1 MTDKFIEAI
10 FADISSPI
18 TLLFIL
24 VVSVYFLIRFI
35 FKNWGQIKSYFENAY
50 QTRKKREELYETV
63 ESLKQAKNDLVSE
76 TNQLITET
84 KTLSKAQK
92 DSYNE
97 QLKYRTVSQEL
108 RDKLQKKTDE
118 AVEKS
123 EEANTR
129 SKETLSEI
137 RELRLIVEKINARQE
152 EIDADRKA
160 QKVNELRKD
169 LIDAYH
175 HFGSVAE
182 NPKQTWNE
190 MEAHAF
196 WSMFN
201 DYERYGGNDFAHQII
216 QPAMNRLKVIPITE
230 DTEED

>member
-1 MTDKFIEAI
+1 MIDKFIEAI
-10 FADISSPI
+10 FADIGSPI

-24 VVSVYFLIRFI
+24 VVSVYFLMRFL
-35 FKNWGQIKSYFENAY
+35 FKNWGQIKSHFENAY

-63 ESLKQAKNDLVSE
+63 ESLEQAKNDIIS
-76 TNQLITET
+76 ET
-84 KTLSKAQK
+84 KTLSKTQK
-92 DSYNE
+92 DFYNE
-97 QLKYRTVSQEL
+97 QLKYRNVSQEL
-108 RDKLQKKTDE
+108 RDKLQKRTDE

-123 EEANTR
+123 EEANIR
-129 SKETLSEI
+129 SKETLTEI
-137 RELRLIVEKINARQE
+137 RELRILVEKINARQE
-152 EIDADRKA
+152 EIDVDRKA

-230 DTEED
+230 EE

>member
-24 VVSVYFLIRFI
+24 VVSVYFLIRFL
-35 FKNWGQIKSYFENAY
+35 FKNWGQIKSHFENAY

-63 ESLKQAKNDLVSE
+63 ESLEQAKNDIIS
-76 TNQLITET
+76 ET
-84 KTLSKAQK
+84 KTLSKTQK
-92 DSYNE
+92 DFYNE
-97 QLKYRTVSQEL
+97 QLKYRNVSQEL
-108 RDKLQKKTDE
+108 RDKLQKRTDE

-137 RELRLIVEKINARQE
+137 RELRLLVEKINARQE

-196 WSMFN
+196 WSMFH

-216 QPAMNRLKVIPITE
+216 QPVMNRLKVIPITE

>member
-35 FKNWGQIKSYFENAY
+35 FKNWGQIKSHFENAY

-63 ESLKQAKNDLVSE
+63 ESLEQAKNDIIS
-76 TNQLITET
+76 ET
-84 KTLSKAQK
+84 KTLSKTQK
-92 DSYNE
+92 DFYNE
-97 QLKYRTVSQEL
+97 QLKYRNVSQEL

-137 RELRLIVEKINARQE
+137 RELRLLVEKINARQE

-196 WSMFN
+196 WSMFH

>member
-35 FKNWGQIKSYFENAY
+35 FKNWGQIKSHFENAY

-63 ESLKQAKNDLVSE
+63 ESLEQAKNDIIS
-76 TNQLITET
+76 ET
-84 KTLSKAQK
+84 KTLSKTQK
-92 DSYNE
+92 DFYNE
-97 QLKYRTVSQEL
+97 QLKYRNVSQEL

-137 RELRLIVEKINARQE
+137 RELRLLVEKINARQE

-196 WSMFN
+196 WSMFH

-216 QPAMNRLKVIPITE
+216 QPVMNRLKVIPITE

>member
-1 MTDKFIEAI
+1 MIDKFIEAI
-10 FADISSPI
+10 FADIGSPI

-24 VVSVYFLIRFI
+24 VVSVYFLMRFL
-35 FKNWGQIKSYFENAY
+35 FKNWGQIKSHFENAY

-63 ESLKQAKNDLVSE
+63 ESLEQAKNDIIS
-76 TNQLITET
+76 ET
-84 KTLSKAQK
+84 KTLSKTQK
-92 DSYNE
+92 DFYNE
-97 QLKYRTVSQEL
+97 QLKYRNVSQEL
-108 RDKLQKKTDE
+108 RDKLQKRTDE

-123 EEANTR
+123 EEANIR
-129 SKETLSEI
+129 SKETLTEI
-137 RELRLIVEKINARQE
+137 RELRILVEKINARQE

-216 QPAMNRLKVIPITE
+216 QPVMNRLKVIPITE
-230 DTEED
+230 EE

>member
-1 MTDKFIEAI
+1 MIDKFIEAI
-10 FADISSPI
+10 FADIGSPI

-24 VVSVYFLIRFI
+24 VVSVYFLMRFL
-35 FKNWGQIKSYFENAY
+35 FKNWGQIKSHFENAY

-63 ESLKQAKNDLVSE
+63 ESLEQAKNDIIS
-76 TNQLITET
+76 ET
-84 KTLSKAQK
+84 KTLSKTQK
-92 DSYNE
+92 DFYNE
-97 QLKYRTVSQEL
+97 QLKYRNVSQEL
-108 RDKLQKKTDE
+108 RDKLQKRTDE

-123 EEANTR
+123 EEANIR
-129 SKETLSEI
+129 SKETLAEI
-137 RELRLIVEKINARQE
+137 RELRILVEKINARQE

-230 DTEED
+230 SS

>member
-1 MTDKFIEAI
+1 MTDKFVEAI

-24 VVSVYFLIRFI
+24 VVSVYFLIRFL
-35 FKNWGQIKSYFENAY
+35 FKNWGQIKSHFENAY

-63 ESLKQAKNDLVSE
+63 ESLEQAKNDIIS
-76 TNQLITET
+76 ET
-84 KTLSKAQK
+84 KTLSKTQK
-92 DSYNE
+92 DFYNE
-97 QLKYRTVSQEL
+97 QLKYRNVSQEL

-137 RELRLIVEKINARQE
+137 RELRLLVEKINARQE

-196 WSMFN
+196 WSMFH

-216 QPAMNRLKVIPITE
+216 QPVMNRLKVIPITE

>member
-1 MTDKFIEAI
+1 MIDKFIEAI
-10 FADISSPI
+10 FADIGSPI

-24 VVSVYFLIRFI
+24 VVSVYFLMRFL
-35 FKNWGQIKSYFENAY
+35 FKNWGQIKSHFENAY

-63 ESLKQAKNDLVSE
+63 ESLEQAKNDIIS
-76 TNQLITET
+76 ET
-84 KTLSKAQK
+84 KTLSKTQK
-92 DSYNE
+92 DFYNE
-97 QLKYRTVSQEL
+97 QLKYRNVSQEL
-108 RDKLQKKTDE
+108 RDKLQKRTDE

-123 EEANTR
+123 EEANIR
-129 SKETLSEI
+129 SKETLTEI
-137 RELRLIVEKINARQE
+137 RELRILVEKINARQE

-196 WSMFN
+196 WSMFH

-216 QPAMNRLKVIPITE
+216 QPVMNRLKVIPITE